1 MSRSPSRSEAF
12 ALVLAFAAALA
23 GCGGEDETAAPTRTD
38 GPPARL
44 SAWGLFEA
52 DGRAKP
58 ELVYYDVAA
67 ALWADHAAKERWIL
81 LPEGQQVAFD
91 GGEDWSYPLG
101 TIIVKRFAY
110 PLDFREPA
118 GAQRELETRLLV
130 YEDEVKGWTPLTYV
144 RDEALGDSV
153 LEIAGKRIEVDY
165 IDEAGAA
172 KTEDYLVPNSNQCGN
187 CHERDD
193 RITFLGP
200 FTQQLNRSVDV
211 DGTARDQLGY
221 LAERGLFS
229 SSIPASDTLP
239 AFVDPFGDGPLD
251 ERARSY
257 LHANC
262 SHCHRPGGGGGPSGL
277 VLLQWET
284 EPIKYGI
291 CKNPVAAGAGAGG
304 NPADIVPGH
313 PEQSIM
319 PFRMRS
325 VDPEIKMPEL
335 PNRISDARGVELIE
349 AWISGMTPEG
359 CP

>member
-1 MSRSPSRSEAF
+1 MSRSPSRSDLLG
-12 ALVLAFAAALA
+12 LVLAAALVGCGRDDAPAAA
-23 GCGGEDETAAPTRTD
+23 APE

-52 DGRAKP
+52 DGSAKP
-58 ELVYYDVAA
+58 DLVYYDVAA
-67 ALWADHAAKERWIL
+67 ALWADNAEKERWIR
-81 LPEGQQVAFD
+81 LPAGQQVTFD
-91 GGEDWSYPLG
+91 AGEDWQFPLG

-110 PLDFREPA
+110 PLDFGDPG
-118 GAQRELETRLLV
+118 GATRELETRLLV

-153 LEIAGKRIEVDY
+153 LEIAGKRIAVDY
-165 IDEAGAA
+165 VDQTGAA

-187 CHERDD
+187 CHERSD

-200 FTQQLNRSVDV
+200 FTQQLNRVVDV
-211 DGTARDQLGY
+211 DGSPRDQLAY
-221 LAERGLFS
+221 LAERGLFA

-239 AFVDPFGDGPLD
+239 AFSDPFGDAPL
-251 ERARSY
+251 EARARSY

-284 EPIKYGI
+284 DPIDYGV
-291 CKNPVAAGAGAGG
+291 CKSPVAAGSGAGG

-313 PEQSIM
+313 PEQSII

-349 AWISGMTPEG
+349 SWIAGMTPAG
-359 CP
+359 CPEQ